1 MLPGASEVTMKRIF
15 DTTIIIVCFLGVV
28 GFAQKKRTER
38 NPCKDP
44 MSQVDMNVCSRR
56 EYEKADAE
64 MNMVYKQLT
73 VALAGYEINHQP
85 KFQETQSLWLKYR
98 AANCDGE
105 ASVYE
110 GGTIRPT
117 VYYSCLASIT
127 KERTKRIEAFLVEIK

>member
-38 NPCKDP
+38 DPCKDP
-44 MSQVDMNVCSRR
+44 MTQVDMNICSRR

-73 VALAGYEINHQP
+73 LELAGYEINHQP

-127 KERTKRIEAFLVEIK
+127 WEKTNRIKAYLAEFK